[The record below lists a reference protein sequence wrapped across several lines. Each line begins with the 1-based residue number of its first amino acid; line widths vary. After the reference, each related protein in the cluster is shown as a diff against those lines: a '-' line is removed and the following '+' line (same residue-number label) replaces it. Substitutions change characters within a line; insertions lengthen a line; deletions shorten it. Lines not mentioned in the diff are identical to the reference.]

1 MEGVGRY
8 DRDFLALLDSK
19 KLPLFQRWNF
29 QKKVELPKVHIF
41 VEVFWKFSGRF
52 LEAARS
58 PVTAG
63 IAPFRMA

>member
-8 DRDFLALLDSK
+8 DRDFLGLLDSK

-52 LEAARS
+52 LDVFWKLPGR
-58 PVTAG
+58 P
-63 IAPFRMA
+63 